1 MKNISREDYVIWNIE
16 DDIPVEDLDIV
27 YHYTSTIELIN
38 DGGLKLQKNE
48 ELISV
53 AELSLTWQGLISDAI
68 EKTK

>member
-27 YHYTSTIELIN
+27 YHYTSIIELIN